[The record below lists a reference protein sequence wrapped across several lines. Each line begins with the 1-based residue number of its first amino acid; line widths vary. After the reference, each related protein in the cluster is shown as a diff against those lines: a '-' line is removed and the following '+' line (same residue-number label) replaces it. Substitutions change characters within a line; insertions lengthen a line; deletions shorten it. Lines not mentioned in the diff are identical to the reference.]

1 MERSSGS
8 LLAVLKQKK
17 IPGNICFSEQIFHRK
32 QSLDAP
38 EQTNKQTNTSDCQ
51 PPPNDLK
58 WIQFIMKF
66 WSLIKNQ

>member
-38 EQTNKQTNTSDCQ
+38 EQTNKQTNKQTNTSDCQ

-58 WIQFIMKF
+58 
-66 WSLIKNQ
+66 

>member
-17 IPGNICFSEQIFHRK
+17 IPGNICFSKQIFHRK
-32 QSLDAP
+32 QFLGAP
-38 EQTNKQTNTSDCQ
+38 EQTNKQKNTSDCQ
-51 PPPNDLK
+51 PPPNELK

-66 WSLIKNQ
+66 WSFIKNL

>member
-32 QSLDAP
+32 QLLGAP

-51 PPPNDLK
+51 PPPHELK
-58 WIQFIMKF
+58 
-66 WSLIKNQ
+66 